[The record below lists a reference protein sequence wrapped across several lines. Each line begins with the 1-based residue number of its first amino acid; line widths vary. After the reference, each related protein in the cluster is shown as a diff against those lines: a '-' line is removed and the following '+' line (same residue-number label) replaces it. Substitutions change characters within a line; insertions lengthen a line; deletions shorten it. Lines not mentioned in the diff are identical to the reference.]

1 MHGLALVY
9 MLKENAYTFGGSMGP
24 ILKVDFI
31 GNGDPIIERYIRL
44 IVQINVNSSIKPG
57 GIQIREDNSIS
68 WLQFNFKRPI

>member
-1 MHGLALVY
+1 
-9 MLKENAYTFGGSMGP
+9 MGP

-31 GNGDPIIERYIRL
+31 GNGDRIIERYIRL

-57 GIQIREDNSIS
+57 CIQIWEDNSIS